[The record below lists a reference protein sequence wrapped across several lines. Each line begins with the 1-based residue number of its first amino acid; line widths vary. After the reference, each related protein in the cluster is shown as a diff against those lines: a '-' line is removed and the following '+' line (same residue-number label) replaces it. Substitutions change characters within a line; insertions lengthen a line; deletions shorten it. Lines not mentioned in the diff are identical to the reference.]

1 MTNMPMFIVSSGR
14 ADLKL
19 EGDHV
24 RCGYD
29 KDKQTIHRDLPVF
42 AQYSEIA
49 PRVDAQEGTIVDPTG
64 VDSKCRYRTGIDFVP
79 ASMYMRLIA
88 PEITHDGGHQLII
101 DQRV

>member
-29 KDKQTIHRDLPVF
+29 KDKQTIHRDLPVST
-42 AQYSEIA
+42 QYSKIA
-49 PRVDAQEGTIVDPTG
+49 PRVDAEGGTIADPTG

-79 ASMYMRLIA
+79 TSKYMWLIA
-88 PEITHDGGHQLII
+88 AEITLDDMHQLTI